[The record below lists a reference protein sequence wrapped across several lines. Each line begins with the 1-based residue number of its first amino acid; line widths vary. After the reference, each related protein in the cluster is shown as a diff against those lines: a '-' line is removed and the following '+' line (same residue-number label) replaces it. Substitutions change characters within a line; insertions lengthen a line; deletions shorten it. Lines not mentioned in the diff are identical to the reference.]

1 MKFAY
6 IALFA
11 CVSAVR
17 LVGEP
22 SAEPAKAPA
31 IAKIEPKETAT
42 QETMDERI
50 HNSLVPRIEAN
61 KEAQQKAWNAED
73 VAAHQDREH
82 ARGVLK
88 GVNAD
93 VAGIKTDIATCKET
107 QKNARDSRKGQNID
121 TYPEEATATPSNSYC

>member
-31 IAKIEPKETAT
+31 IAKIEPKETASP
-42 QETMDERI
+42 ETMDERI
-50 HNSLVPRIEAN
+50 HNSLVPRIEAY
-61 KEAQQKAWNAED
+61 KEAQQKAWNSED
-73 VAAHQDREH
+73 VVAAKDREH

-88 GVNAD
+88 GVNAG
-93 VAGIKTDIATCKET
+93 VAEIKTEIGACKDT
-107 QKNARDSRKGQNID
+107 QKNARESRKGQNID
-121 TYPEEATATPSNSYC
+121 TYPEEATPSPSNSYC

>member
-6 IALFA
+6 IALLA

-17 LVGEP
+17 LVKEP

-61 KEAQQKAWNAED
+61 KEA
-73 VAAHQDREH
+73 
-82 ARGVLK
+82 
-88 GVNAD
+88 
-93 VAGIKTDIATCKET
+93 
-107 QKNARDSRKGQNID
+107 
-121 TYPEEATATPSNSYC
+121 